1 MSETVR
7 LALARDIA
15 RRLPAASHDE
25 LRLVD
30 RVLQRLELGRSL
42 YGPLDVSKPR
52 DWRKERFEE
61 RLDALVYDVAG
72 ELALEDRA
80 RADLREH
87 RLDQLTD
94 DWNPGQRTVASP
106 VPQAIAVAMDD
117 LRETSSG
124 PYLAIK
130 VDDPTRKR

>member
-1 MSETVR
+1 MSETAR

-52 DWRKERFEE
+52 DWRRERFEE
-61 RLDALVYDVAG
+61 RMDALVYDVAG

-80 RADLREH
+80 RAGMHEAARAEMV
-87 RLDQLTD
+87 D

-106 VPQAIAVAMDD
+106 VPAAIAVAIDD
-117 LRETSSG
+117 MRDSSSG